1 MQGGWQDT
9 RGAVAATAHLATAA
23 RSTAG
28 AAVRRIR
35 REVDWQRRRSALQL
49 RVEAPE
55 LFEHLVAQHASPTRR
70 VLAGVDAAL
79 QVSKETN
86 LALAADRLDGRVLRP
101 GQRLSFWFQVGRPT
115 ARRGYLPGVVLSQG
129 RVISGVGGG
138 LCQLTNLLYW
148 MTLHTPLTVVERW
161 RHSYDV
167 FPDSGRTL
175 PFASGATCA
184 WPSLDLQIE
193 NRTAHAFRLSVA
205 VVDQELRGSWSSDAA
220 PLHRYRVYEAAHRIA
235 NDSPGVHTR
244 HNVLRRTV
252 LDLDGLEIADELV
265 AENHALMMYE
275 PFLGAGP
282 VRLPLDPV

>member
-1 MQGGWQDT
+1 M
-9 RGAVAATAHLATAA
+9 AAPARLVTAA

-28 AAVRRIR
+28 ALVRRVR
-35 REVDWQRRRSALQL
+35 RELDWQRRGSALHL

-55 LFEHLVAQHASPTRR
+55 RFEHLVAEHSSPTRR
-70 VLAGVDAAL
+70 ALTGVDPAL
-79 QVSKETN
+79 QISKETN
-86 LALAADRLDGRVLRP
+86 LDLAAESLDGRVLRP
-101 GQRLSFWFQVGRPT
+101 GQRLSFWFQVRRPT
-115 ARRGYLPGVVLSQG
+115 PRRGFLPGVVLSHG
-129 RVISGVGGG
+129 EVTTGVGGG

-167 FPDSGRTL
+167 FPDSARTL

-193 NRTAHAFRLSVA
+193 NRTPHAFRLAVA
-205 VVDQELRGSWSSDAA
+205 VSDGQLRGAWTSDAA
-220 PLHRYRVYEAAHRIA
+220 PAQRYRVYEAEHRIIH
-235 NDSPGVHTR
+235 DSPGVYSR
-244 HNVLRRTV
+244 HNVLRRRTFALNGV
-252 LDLDGLEIADELV
+252 EVADEVV

-282 VRLPLDPV
+282 VRLPLEPA